1 MKRKAFTLIEL
12 LITALLFVIVAGYAV
27 VIFSSTVGLSS
38 QAQRSAGAA
47 GQSRQAIDVLSR
59 AFAQSSTSAPVAVLR
74 TTESGTDGSV
84 LVFTVTIPTNLGA
97 ASATTEQRIYCAN
110 PVGNGTFRLA
120 QFIATGSYSGAVG
133 SVACNGAALTALFSG
148 GTITGPTF
156 ITDTN
161 TNVTRFSAVPAQYNT
176 GVPTPNPSGLRLLLT
191 TLFDPT
197 VGNASAQTRTD
208 SAGTSLPITVEA
220 TATRNFPYARSSFSG
235 L

>member
-47 GQSRQAIDVLSR
+47 GQSRQAIDILSQ
-59 AFAQSSTSAPVAVLR
+59 AFAQSSTSSPVAVIR
-74 TTESGTDGSV
+74 TNEPGIDGSV
-84 LVFTVTIPTNLGA
+84 LIFTVTIPTNLGA

-110 PVGNGTFRLA
+110 PVGNRTFRLA
-120 QFIATGSYSGAVG
+120 QFVETGTYSGGAL
-133 SVACNGAALTALFSG
+133 SLSCNAASISTVFSG

-176 GVPTPNPSGLRLLLT
+176 GAPVPNPSGLHLVLT
-191 TLFDPT
+191 TVFDQT
-197 VGNASAQTRTD
+197 VGNTSAQNRVDNGST
-208 SAGTSLPITVEA
+208 ALPITVEA
-220 TATRNFPYARSSFSG
+220 TATRNFPYGRSPFSG